1 MFGSVCLEPYLESRH
16 NVALGGV
23 AQSLGHAIHFEVTD
37 ERVQCHSSAN
47 NGSIVPHC
55 HHDQIFAVELNFSLY
70 LLARADMEAI
80 SAMTWMRQL
89 RTSGG
94 SSVPVA

>member
-1 MFGSVCLEPYLESRH
+1 MFGIVCLEPYLESRH

-23 AQSLGHAIHFEVTD
+23 AHSLGHAIHFKIAD

-47 NGSIVPHC
+47 NGSVVPHC
-55 HHDQIFAVELNFSLY
+55 HHDQISVVQWSFSVY

-80 SAMTWMRQL
+80 SAMTWIRQL

-94 SSVPVA
+94 SRVPVA